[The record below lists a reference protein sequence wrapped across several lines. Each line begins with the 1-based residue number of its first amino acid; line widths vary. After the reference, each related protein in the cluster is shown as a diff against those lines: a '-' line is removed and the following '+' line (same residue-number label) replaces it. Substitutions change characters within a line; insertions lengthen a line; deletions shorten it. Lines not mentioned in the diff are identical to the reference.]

1 MYLPPQ
7 TSANFKP
14 ARNLA
19 RSGSATQKVDGNSL
33 TEMPTPVSYLPEI
46 QQATPAL
53 GPRYAIVLA
62 ALGGMLTLTPSLLM
76 SSDLPLTSPLGRL
89 TTHLPTPQR

>member
-7 TSANFKP
+7 TSTNLKL

-19 RSGSATQKVDGNSL
+19 RSGPATQKVDGNSF
-33 TEMPTPVSYLPEI
+33 TEMPAPVSYLPET

-62 ALGGMLTLTPSLLM
+62 AWGIDHTDAVIRV
-76 SSDLPLTSPLGRL
+76 SSDLPLMSPLGRL